1 MFEWDKTK
9 NQKNFEKHGISF
21 EVAVEVF
28 EDSGGYEVVRIV
40 DDETRIKYVGSL
52 NGFVLSVVYTKRS
65 SKFRIISARCAS
77 KTERRIYDENKK

>member
-1 MFEWDKTK
+1 MFEWDKLK

-21 EVAVEVF
+21 EIAVEVF
-28 EDSGGYEVVRIV
+28 EDISGYEVTRIV

-52 NGFVLSVVYTKRS
+52 DGLVLSVVYTKRG